1 MSKLNI
7 IYPEDFK
14 TKCFNY
20 LRHFMD
26 IRLLTSA
33 MENGRDNI
41 VRYYLE
47 NALDDPE
54 LYVDHMVDDGDR
66 KVANAKIHAH
76 KQRQELYN
84 EYMELLT
91 QTQEKENV
99 RTSKLLR

>member
-1 MSKLNI
+1 MTIK
-7 IYPEDFK
+7 YTEEFK

-26 IRLLTSA
+26 IRLLMSA
-33 MENGRDNI
+33 IENGRHEI
-41 VRYYLE
+41 VRYYIE
-47 NALDDPE
+47 KALDDPE

-84 EYMELLT
+84 EYMELLIE
-91 QTQEKENV
+91 TQEKENV
-99 RTSKLLR
+99 RRKLLR

>member
-1 MSKLNI
+1 MTI
-7 IYPEDFK
+7 QYTEEFK

-26 IRLLTSA
+26 IRLLMSA
-33 MENGRDNI
+33 IDNRRDSV

-47 NALDDPE
+47 KALDDPE

-84 EYMELLT
+84 EYMDLLIE
-91 QTQEKENV
+91 TQEKENV
-99 RTSKLLR
+99 RRKLLR

>member
-1 MSKLNI
+1 MSKPRI

-20 LRHFMD
+20 LRYFMD

-33 MENGRDNI
+33 MDNGRDNI

-54 LYVDHMVDDGDR
+54 LYVDHMVDEGDR

-84 EYMELLT
+84 EYMELLIKIEEN
-91 QTQEKENV
+91 QNV
-99 RTSKLLR
+99 RNKLLR

>member
-1 MSKLNI
+1 MRIL
-7 IYPEDFK
+7 YTEEFK

-26 IRLLTSA
+26 IRLLMSA
-33 MENGRDNI
+33 IDNGRDNV

-54 LYVDHMVDDGDR
+54 LYVDHMVDEGDR

-91 QTQEKENV
+91 LTDEKENV
-99 RTSKLLR
+99 RRKLLR

>member
-1 MSKLNI
+1 MTIK
-7 IYPEDFK
+7 YTEEFK

-20 LRHFMD
+20 LRHFID
-26 IRLLTSA
+26 IRLLMSA
-33 MENGRDNI
+33 IENGRDSI

-66 KVANAKIHAH
+66 VVANAKIHAH

-91 QTQEKENV
+91 QIQEKENV
-99 RTSKLLR
+99 RR

>member
-1 MSKLNI
+1 MRIL
-7 IYPEDFK
+7 YTEEFK

-26 IRLLTSA
+26 IRLLMSA
-33 MENGRDNI
+33 LESGRDNV

-66 KVANAKIHAH
+66 VVANAKIHAH

-91 QTQEKENV
+91 LTDEKENV
-99 RTSKLLR
+99 RRKLLR